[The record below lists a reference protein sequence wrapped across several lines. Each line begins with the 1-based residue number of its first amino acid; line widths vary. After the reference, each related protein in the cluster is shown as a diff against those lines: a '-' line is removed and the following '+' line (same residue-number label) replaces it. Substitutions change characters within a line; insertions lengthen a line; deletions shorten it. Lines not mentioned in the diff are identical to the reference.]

1 MKPALLISSLLVAMS
16 LSGTAAVQA
25 DTHCHPAGKLPA
37 CVVRHVHKRPPCH
50 CAHLKRRSATV
61 IRPAQRYRAV
71 AQIET
76 RPLPA
81 PLPPAVAYAPPPAA
95 AAYAPPPAAYNFYG
109 PTNNFFGPTQNY
121 FAPAYPAYVEP
132 APRPQGRPFARDCRM
147 DPWCGYDH
155 NNGLEN

>member
-16 LSGTAAVQA
+16 LSGTTAVQA
-25 DTHCHPAGKLPA
+25 DAQCHPAGKLPA
-37 CVVRHVHKRPPCH
+37 CVVRHVHKRPSCH
-50 CAHLKRRSATV
+50 CTYLKRRSTAA
-61 IRPAQRYRAV
+61 IRPAQRYRAL

-81 PLPPAVAYAPPPAA
+81 PLPPAVA
-95 AAYAPPPAAYNFYG
+95 AYAPPPATYNFYG

-121 FAPAYPAYVEP
+121 FAPAYPAYAEP

-155 NNGLEN
+155 NNGLENGY